1 MKRNT
6 INNKILGGALALA
19 TLVSPMLL
27 SSCTDSI
34 KFGDAFLDKI
44 PGGDVNEDTVFSS
57 PVYTKQFL
65 NAIYRKQYYG
75 LTTGSGGMNSGNQ
88 YIGKFEA
95 LTDCWCDY
103 FEGSYP
109 WKVYYNGTKNS
120 DSGNM
125 MEYAGEQVWEAVRA
139 CYKLLEHVDN
149 VPGLSDSEK
158 ASMKAQAKC
167 LIATRYFDLF
177 PFYGGLPLV
186 YNSFS
191 GTDESYDL
199 PRATAEETVEFM
211 VKLLDEAIATPDADF
226 PWAYDET
233 TLLTEAGHW
242 TKAGAMALKCRI
254 LQFAA
259 SPLFN
264 SDQGYYG
271 GSSEAEQK
279 HLVWYGEYKPEY
291 WTRFKDA
298 CKAFFDKLDAD
309 GGYELVQAVGNR
321 PQDYRLAFRTAYF
334 EQGSPEV
341 IHSVRYTNKP
351 GSSYNW
357 YSNPRGGSDYS
368 PTQEYIEMFPWSDGT
383 PFDWDK
389 AEREGKLNQMFIV
402 GDSVAGKT
410 NLQNVRL
417 TRDPRLYES
426 AIVNGSFPTLDWNT
440 AAMTG
445 DPYETWVGG
454 RNCAKQAVTETNAF
468 ATGYCNLKYYF
479 KEYRGHSLQWTV
491 IRLSDLYLMYAEALI
506 QTNTSG
512 DFSDA
517 IHWIDE
523 VRARVGLKGLVE
535 CNPDKDLKHNK
546 ENLMRELLRERACE
560 LGFENARYMD
570 MIRYKLKDD
579 FEKPL
584 HGLRMYRMV
593 KNPTTGKFERCEFP
607 WFSAGK
613 GQTFAC
619 SDGTKVKISIKDGV
633 QQPTVFDFERFELTR
648 SARVW
653 SKTKDGH
660 FDPKWYLSSFK
671 TTEINKGYGLI
682 QTPGW

>member
-1 MKRNT
+1 MKRNKV
-6 INNKILGGALALA
+6 NSKILGGALALTVLA
-19 TLVSPMLL
+19 SPMMF
-27 SSCTDSI
+27 SSCTDTI
-34 KFGDAFLDKI
+34 KFGDAFLEKV
-44 PGGDVNEDTVFSS
+44 PGGDVNEDTVFNS

-65 NAIYRKQYYG
+65 NNIYRKQYYG
-75 LTTGSGGMNSGNQ
+75 LTTGSGGLNSGNQ
-88 YIGKFEA
+88 YVGKFEA
-95 LTDCWCDY
+95 LTDCWSTY

-109 WKVYYNGTKNS
+109 WKIYYPGTKNS
-120 DSGNM
+120 DNGNM
-125 MEYAGEQVWEAVRA
+125 MEYAGEWVWEAVRA

-149 VPGLSDSEK
+149 VPGLSDSER

-167 LIATRYFDLF
+167 LIAERYFDLF

-186 YNSFS
+186 NSSFT
-191 GTDESYDL
+191 GTDSSYDL

-211 VKLLDEAIATPDADF
+211 LKLLDDAIATPDADF

-233 TLLTEAGHW
+233 TLQTEAGHW

-271 GSSEAEQK
+271 GTSEAEQK
-279 HLVWYGEYKPEY
+279 HLVWYGGYKPEY
-291 WTRFKDA
+291 WTRFREA
-298 CKAFFDKLDAD
+298 CKAFFDKLDSD

-334 EQGSPEV
+334 DEGSSEV
-341 IHSVRYTNKP
+341 LHSVRYTGTKAY
-351 GSSYNW
+351 GNW

-368 PTQEYIEMFPWSDGT
+368 PTQEYVEMFPWSDGT

-389 AEREGKLNQMFIV
+389 AKSEGKLDKMFID
-402 GDSVAGKT
+402 GDLVAGKPK
-410 NLQNVRL
+410 LQNVRL
-417 TRDPRLYES
+417 TRDPRLYETV
-426 AIVNGSFPTLDWNT
+426 IVNGSYPTLDWNT
-440 AAMTG
+440 ANMSG
-445 DPYETWVGG
+445 ECYEIWIGG
-454 RNCAKQAVTETNAF
+454 RNCARQPMTETNTF
-468 ATGYCNLKYYF
+468 ATGYSNLKYYF
-479 KEYRGHSLQWTV
+479 KEYGGHGLQWTV
-491 IRLSDLYLMYAEALI
+491 LRLSDLYLMYAEALI

-517 IHWIDE
+517 IQWIDE

-546 ENLMRELLRERACE
+546 ENLLKELLRERACE

-584 HGLRMYRMV
+584 HGLRIYRMI
-593 KNPTTGKFERCEFP
+593 KNPTTGKYERCEYP
-607 WFSAGK
+607 WYSAAK
-613 GQTFAC
+613 GQTFTC
-619 SDGTKVKISIKDGV
+619 SDGTKVKIAQKDNV
-633 QQPTVFDFERFELTR
+633 QQPTVFDYEKFELTR
-648 SARVW
+648 SARAW
-653 SKTKDGH
+653 SKTKGGS

-671 TTEINKGYGLI
+671 STEINKGYGLV
-682 QTPGW
+682 QNPGW